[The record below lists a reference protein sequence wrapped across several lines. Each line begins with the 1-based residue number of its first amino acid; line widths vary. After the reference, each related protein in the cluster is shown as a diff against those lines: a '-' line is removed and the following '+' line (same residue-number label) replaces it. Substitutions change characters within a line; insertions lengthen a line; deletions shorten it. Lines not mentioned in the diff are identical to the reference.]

1 MTIFPQGKRR
11 IPILLVAGLL
21 LCGIAYILHPFLP
34 IGGPFGYYDARRD
47 IAKGDISLKI
57 PILPEPWETGW
68 KAEWRES
75 VQEKYGIQIGGRV
88 PSSFHPGFIRTYDR
102 AYNETQMKEIL
113 KRYGRDVVEEERERI
128 SSEARLSFQNKK

>member
-21 LCGIAYILHPFLP
+21 LCGLAYILHPFLP

-47 IAKGDISLKI
+47 IDKDHISLKL
-57 PILPEPWETGW
+57 PMLPETWQRGW
-68 KAEWRES
+68 KAAWRDS
-75 VQEKYGIQIGGRV
+75 VEDKYGIEIGGIT
-88 PSSFHPGFIRTYDR
+88 PSSFYPGFMRTYIS
-102 AYNETQMKEIL
+102 AYNATQMKEIL
-113 KRYGRDVVEEERERI
+113 KRYGRDVVEEERERF